1 MCPKFVRL
9 LIGFLCCAAPPNLA
23 HPSFNMSK
31 IKLSFALPAFF
42 FALSLLLPGVGL
54 AAPAAAAPAGS
65 GDQYLGFDR
74 NDYPGDAA
82 LRTLRQHFS
91 FVGYWITNPPGEQR
105 NSWAGK
111 RSVLLEQGF
120 GFLVLANGR
129 LDAEILRQQRSH
141 HVSPAA
147 LGRQDALA
155 AVASATREHFPAG
168 TILFLDQ
175 EEGGRLLP
183 EQAAYFLGWTEAV
196 AGTSFRPGA
205 YLSGQPVDEGHG
217 HTITT
222 AEDIQQRI
230 AASQK
235 QGKPLHPVALFVY
248 QDACPPS
255 NGCTL
260 HPPPVS
266 ASGTPDT
273 DVWQYAQSPRRPE
286 VTRACAKTYAADGN
300 CYLSNALHS
309 PDPAMKGLNEI
320 HLDLSVAPVADP
332 SHGR

>member
-1 MCPKFVRL
+1 MRNF
-9 LIGFLCCAAPPNLA
+9 
-23 HPSFNMSK
+23 
-31 IKLSFALPAFF
+31 KLSFELASLLL
-42 FALSLLLPGVGL
+42 ALSLLLAGVSH
-54 AAPAAAAPAGS
+54 AAPAPPGSAGAP
-65 GDQYLGFDR
+65 YLGFDR

-91 FVGYWITNPPGEQR
+91 FVGYWITNPPGENQ
-105 NSWAGK
+105 NSWVGK
-111 RSVLLEQGF
+111 RSVLLAQGF

-155 AVASATREHFPAG
+155 AVASATREYFPSG

-183 EQAAYFLGWTEAV
+183 EQAAYFLGWTETV

-205 YLSGQPVDEGHG
+205 YLSGQPVDEGGG

-222 AEDIQQRI
+222 AQDIQQRI

-235 QGKPLHPVALFVY
+235 QARPLPPVAFFVY

-260 HPPPVS
+260 NPPPVA

-300 CYLSNALHS
+300 CYLSNAMHTAN
-309 PDPAMKGLNEI
+309 PAVKALNTI
-320 HLDLSVAPVADP
+320 HLDLSVAPIADP

>member
-1 MCPKFVRL
+1 MV
-9 LIGFLCCAAPPNLA
+9 AAE
-23 HPSFNMSK
+23 
-31 IKLSFALPAFF
+31 
-42 FALSLLLPGVGL
+42 
-54 AAPAAAAPAGS
+54 PAAAP
-65 GDQYLGFDR
+65 QYLGFDR

-82 LRTLRQHFS
+82 LATLRQHFS
-91 FVGYWITNPPGEQR
+91 FVGYWITNPPGENQ
-105 NSWAGK
+105 NTWVGK
-111 RSVLLEQGF
+111 RSTLLARGF

-147 LGRQDALA
+147 LGRQDALV
-155 AVASATREHFPAG
+155 AVAAATHEHFPAG

-183 EQAAYFLGWTEAV
+183 EQAAYLLGWTETV
-196 AGTSFRPGA
+196 AGSSFRPGA

-222 AEDIQQRI
+222 AQDIQQRI

-235 QGKPLHPVALFVY
+235 QAKPLHHMAMFVY

-260 HPPPVS
+260 QPPPVT
-266 ASGTPDT
+266 ASGTPNT

-286 VTRACAKTYAADGN
+286 VTHACAKTFAADGN
-300 CYLSNALHS
+300 CYLANAMHS
-309 PDPAMKGLNEI
+309 ADPAVKALNTI

>member
-1 MCPKFVRL
+1 MRNLKLFFSLPVL
-9 LIGFLCCAAPPNLA
+9 LF
-23 HPSFNMSK
+23 
-31 IKLSFALPAFF
+31 
-42 FALSLLLPGVGL
+42 LLLPGCGFGQSL
-54 AAPAAAAPAGS
+54 G
-65 GDQYLGFDR
+65 GHYLGFDR

-91 FVGYWITNPPGEQR
+91 FVGYWITDPPGENQ
-105 NSWAGK
+105 NTWVGK
-111 RSVLLEQGF
+111 RSTLLAQGF

-129 LDAEILRQQRSH
+129 LDAEILRQRRSH
-141 HVSPAA
+141 HVSPGA
-147 LGRQDALA
+147 LGQQDALA
-155 AVASATREHFPAG
+155 AVAAATREHFPAG

-183 EQAAYFLGWTEAV
+183 EQATYLLAWTETV

-205 YLSGQPVDEGHG
+205 YLSGQPVDEGGG

-222 AEDIQQRI
+222 AEDIQHRI
-230 AASQK
+230 AASHNQAQPPK
-235 QGKPLHPVALFVY
+235 QAKPLHPIAMFVY

-260 HPPPVS
+260 NPPPIS

-300 CYLSNALHS
+300 CYLSSAIHS
-309 PDPAMKGLNEI
+309 ADPVVKALNEI
-320 HLDLSVAPVADP
+320 HLDLSVAPIADP

>member
-1 MCPKFVRL
+1 MRNLKLFFYLPVFL
-9 LIGFLCCAAPPNLA
+9 L
-23 HPSFNMSK
+23 
-31 IKLSFALPAFF
+31 
-42 FALSLLLPGVGL
+42 LLLPEGGFGHAL
-54 AAPAAAAPAGS
+54 GQSS
-65 GDQYLGFDR
+65 GGQFLGFDR

-82 LRTLRQHFS
+82 LGTLRQHFS
-91 FVGYWITNPPGEQR
+91 FVGYWITNPPGENQ
-105 NSWAGK
+105 NTWVGK
-111 RSVLLEQGF
+111 RSLLLTQGF

-183 EQAAYFLGWTEAV
+183 EQAAYLLGWTETV
-196 AGTSFRPGA
+196 TETSFRPGA

-222 AEDIQQRI
+222 ALDIQQRI

-235 QGKPLHPVALFVY
+235 QAQPLHPVAMFVY

-260 HPPPVS
+260 EPPPVT

-286 VTRACAKTYAADGN
+286 VTRACARTFAADGN
-300 CYLSNALHS
+300 CYLSNAMHS
-309 PDPAMKGLNEI
+309 ADPAVKALDTI
-320 HLDLSVAPVADP
+320 HLDLSVAPIADP